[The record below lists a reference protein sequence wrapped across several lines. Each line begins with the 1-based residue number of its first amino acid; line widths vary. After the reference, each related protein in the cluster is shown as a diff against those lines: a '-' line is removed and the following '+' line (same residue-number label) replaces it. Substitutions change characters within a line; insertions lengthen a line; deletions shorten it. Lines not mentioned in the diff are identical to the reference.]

1 MTPMQRYVVVLLVLT
16 LFSLPLVARADDQ
29 TIPPEVNWSATP
41 PTQTKVDAG
50 QLMELL
56 VRKGLLTP
64 LDQNELTQSPVRAP
78 ANDTREM
85 DRQHGNEY
93 TTTP

>member
-1 MTPMQRYVVVLLVLT
+1 MQRYIVVLLVLT

-29 TIPPEVNWSATP
+29 TIPPEANWSVTP
-41 PTQTKVDAG
+41 PSQTKIDAG
-50 QLMELL
+50 QLMEML

-64 LDQNELTQSPVRAP
+64 LDQNALTQSPVSAP
-78 ANDTREM
+78 ANDTRDM

-93 TTTP
+93 MTTP